1 MIKEHMH
8 RHGQT
13 YFQHFKNNW
22 YFTKQAL
29 KAAFYTFGHGL
40 HPGISGMRAS
50 ELHNELWMEGRKLS
64 IEDISHR
71 LSAGLYANKEEAI
84 KEYREYAS
92 VYNEEPVFKSFI
104 QVIDA
109 HFDGK

>member
-1 MIKEHMH
+1 MN

-13 YFQHFKNNW
+13 YFQHFSNNW
-22 YFTKQAL
+22 HFTVLAF

-40 HPGISGMRAS
+40 HPKISGMRAS

-71 LSAGLYANKEEAI
+71 LSSHLYTSKAEAM
-84 KEYREYAS
+84 KEYTEYAS
-92 VYNEEPVFKSFI
+92 VYNEEPVFTHFK
-104 QVIDA
+104 QVVEA
-109 HFDGK
+109 HFDEN